1 VPSRSAAR
9 AEVSKLTCWQ
19 GLIAWSADYGT
30 AAEGEARDR
39 QFAQIACRPAIARV
53 LAEHG
58 RPPED
63 VKRIANML
71 ITEGV
76 GFRIRSRLFRTR
88 RCWPSTTD

>member
-1 VPSRSAAR
+1 VP
-9 AEVSKLTCWQ
+9 TH
-19 GLIAWSADYGT
+19 GT

-76 GFRIRSRLFRTR
+76 GFRIPLKVVSDPALLAEHYRLEGEGGQGRQLAFVYLERFGHAT
-88 RCWPSTTD
+88 